1 MPRILQHCFRVC
13 NVHSLF
19 VEFLTSLSFDH
30 SVLLDFLIS
39 TETKFQ
45 ELFRSYLEILKTDW
59 NGLQLACDQVSP
71 STKSDSE
78 DSSASCDED
87 SNVSLNVGEDD
98 GQKKLEQCAS
108 VEMVA
113 IASRKDRE
121 ACTAVDILE
130 DTSTEATSLAGRK
143 RTGLQ
148 CDLTEIEAVK
158 RSRAFG
164 TQHPQHAEPNV
175 ATTTTVE
182 DTAAT
187 HSPQHKGDLETVSTS
202 AVAGSLYRETM
213 LDQVMGCLIRLRFAL
228 ERLHDSGLFPLS
240 DSVTVEEMLILLE
253 EAEAMY
259 EQDDA

>member
-1 MPRILQHCFRVC
+1 MPQILQHCFGVC

-45 ELFRSYLEILKTDW
+45 EFFRRYLEILKTDW
-59 NGLQLACDQVSP
+59 NGLQLACDQVYP

-87 SNVSLNVGEDD
+87 SNVSLNVGGDD
-98 GQKKLEQCAS
+98 GRKKLEQCAS
-108 VEMVA
+108 VEMDA

-121 ACTAVDILE
+121 ACTVVDILE
-130 DTSTEATSLAGRK
+130 DTSIEATSLAGRK

-175 ATTTTVE
+175 AITTTVE

-187 HSPQHKGDLETVSTS
+187 HSPQHKGDLETS

-228 ERLHDSGLFPLS
+228 ERLHNSGLFPLS

-253 EAEAMY
+253 ETEAMY
-259 EQDDA
+259 EQDDS

>member
-1 MPRILQHCFRVC
+1 MPRILQHCFGVC
-13 NVHSLF
+13 NIHSLF

-39 TETKFQ
+39 AETKFQ
-45 ELFRSYLEILKTDW
+45 EFFRSYLEILKTDW
-59 NGLQLACDQVSP
+59 NGLQLACDQVYP

-78 DSSASCDED
+78 DSSASCDGD
-87 SNVSLNVGEDD
+87 SNVSLNVGGDD

-108 VEMVA
+108 VETVA
-113 IASRKDRE
+113 IASRE

-143 RTGLQ
+143 RTRLQ
-148 CDLTEIEAVK
+148 CDLTETEAVK

-164 TQHPQHAEPNV
+164 IQQPQHAEPNV

-187 HSPQHKGDLETVSTS
+187 HSPQHKGDLETDSTS
-202 AVAGSLYRETM
+202 AVAGSLYCETM

-228 ERLHDSGLFPLS
+228 ERLHNSGLFPLS

-253 EAEAMY
+253 EAEALY
-259 EQDDA
+259 EQDDS